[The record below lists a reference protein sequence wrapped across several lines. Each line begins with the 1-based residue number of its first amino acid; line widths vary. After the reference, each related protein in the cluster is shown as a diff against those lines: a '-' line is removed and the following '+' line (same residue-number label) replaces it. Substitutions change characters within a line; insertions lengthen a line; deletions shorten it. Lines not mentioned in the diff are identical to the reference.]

1 VFNLCTDI
9 DEPPKLYH
17 RRRNITFLYPSLEHH
32 RPLLEQL
39 TPAGMSSDEEEKIG
53 TQYQY
58 KVHIP
63 IWRSDIVT
71 AWLRIFDAL
80 YAHARREGVFGDKRG
95 SQPRQRVTAADEST
109 RRGVV
114 PRLPRNAYDDE
125 WFNTQVNAETLVRPG
140 PPARYVH
147 DARTL
152 E

>member
-1 VFNLCTDI
+1 MI
-9 DEPPKLYH
+9 PKLYY
-17 RRRNITFLYPSLEHH
+17 RRRNMTYMYESLVHH
-32 RPLLEQL
+32 RPLLDQL
-39 TPAGMSSDEEEKIG
+39 GASGMSSDEEEAIG
-53 TQYQY
+53 TQQQY
-58 KVHIP
+58 RVHVP
-63 IWRSDIVT
+63 VWRSDIVT

-80 YAHARREGVFGDKRG
+80 YAHARREGVYGTRRG
-95 SQPRQRVTAADEST
+95 SQARQRVTADEEST